1 MFVDEGAESQ
11 AVPEGRGH
19 VGDGHIPVAL
29 TLDPA
34 PLLQSLHGRHPRPQ
48 SPHRPV
54 RERRGSAV
62 AVSELLLT
70 SPPSTRRTSGS
81 FPQELWTWEVRLS
94 QTSASLGITLFSS
107 ADTVEWK

>member
-29 TLDPA
+29 TPDLA

-48 SPHRPV
+48 SPHRA
-54 RERRGSAV
+54 RRSAV
-62 AVSELLLT
+62 EVPELLLAHSSA
-70 SPPSTRRTSGS
+70 SPP
-81 FPQELWTWEVRLS
+81 
-94 QTSASLGITLFSS
+94 ASLSLYPANFRELS
-107 ADTVEWK
+107 AASRTRWI